1 MRKGTSKEATLFVR
15 IRKRVHKIDK
25 NVNTRIVIDRN
36 VWERANKDAASLEKF
51 YRTKDGQ
58 TIYRKM
64 CAIDQALEELL
75 CQGKFD
81 NENIDHAVESIVFAE
96 IREQQRKEEEE
107 RKQKKQAAEEAR
119 KKMCKLS
126 SMTSLQESE
135 RGLSNIMAIPIVSTL
150 VKSGS
155 FLGLFLNASTKS
167 THSLGRASTSDW
179 WISFYL

>member
-1 MRKGTSKEATLFVR
+1 MGNYFLRKGTSKEATLFVR
-15 IRKRVHKIDK
+15 IRKRVPKIDK

-36 VWERANKDAASLEKF
+36 VWERANRDAASLEKF

-75 CQGKFD
+75 CQGKFED
-81 NENIDHAVESIVFAE
+81 TYIDSAIESIVFAE
-96 IREQQRKEEEE
+96 IREQQRKEEED

-119 KKMCKLS
+119 KKDVRTFLNDFIAGIR
-126 SMTSLQESE
+126 E
-135 RGLSNIMAIPIVSTL
+135 GPSNTMATPTVQTL

-155 FLGLFLNASTKS
+155 PLDLFLNVSIKNTLS
-167 THSLGRASTSDW
+167 HGRALINDW
-179 WISFYL
+179 